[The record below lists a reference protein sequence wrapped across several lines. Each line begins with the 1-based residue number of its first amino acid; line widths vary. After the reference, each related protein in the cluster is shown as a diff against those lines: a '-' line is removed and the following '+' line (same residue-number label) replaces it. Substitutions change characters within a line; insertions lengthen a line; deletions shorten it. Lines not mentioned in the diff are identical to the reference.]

1 MDMSLVA
8 SALAMQSANLQTN
21 IVMQL
26 MRSNAK
32 AGAQTVQ
39 ILLGTAS
46 GSASQ
51 ANLPAGVGGRID
63 IAA

>member
-21 IVMQL
+21 VAMQL
-26 MRSNAK
+26 MASNARAEK
-32 AGAQTVQ
+32 QTVLT
-39 ILLGTAS
+39 LLGASATAS
-46 GSASQ
+46 S
-51 ANLPAGVGGRID
+51 ANLPAGVGGRVD